1 MESSGFASRRTQI
14 FDRSG
19 AGSLQRRSALPHARL
34 GILRQPVGGKQN
46 QIGVMEY
53 WRDGVMGKQRPSY
66 CNTPSLQILL
76 GGVGM
81 TSQEFVNQLKKDIQA
96 FPKIRIKH
104 PFLKAVCNGTATMDQ
119 IRAWAIQDYQFRAAV
134 PRIAMLRYL
143 ACSDPE
149 IAQKLWGVVE
159 EETRGMDTG
168 SAGHNELAIR
178 FAESIGLTKHQLE
191 NAELRPSTAA
201 HLYYVELIIH
211 TLPWFVVM
219 AIQIG
224 AEGTFGPAAAALG
237 HGFIKRYNMKPD
249 DVRFF
254 TVHSE
259 ADEEHGSLAE
269 EIAVRYI
276 TSPHLQE
283 QTRKHTF
290 RRMELLYDIWSIDG
304 F

>member
-1 MESSGFASRRTQI
+1 
-14 FDRSG
+14 
-19 AGSLQRRSALPHARL
+19 
-34 GILRQPVGGKQN
+34 
-46 QIGVMEY
+46 
-53 WRDGVMGKQRPSY
+53 
-66 CNTPSLQILL
+66 
-76 GGVGM
+76 M
-81 TSQEFVNQLKKDIQA
+81 TSQEFVAQLKKDIQA

-104 PFLKAVCNGTATMDQ
+104 PFLKAVCSGTATMDQ
-119 IRAWAIQDYQFRAAV
+119 IRTWAIQDYQFRAAV

-143 ACSDPE
+143 ACNDPE

-178 FAESIGLTKHQLE
+178 FAESIGLTRSQLE
-191 NAELRPSTAA
+191 NAELLPATAA

-237 HGFIKRYNMKPD
+237 NGFIQKYKMKPE

-259 ADEEHGSLAE
+259 ADEEHSSLAE
-269 EIAVRYI
+269 EIAERYLHA
-276 TSPHLQE
+276 PHLQE
-283 QTRKHTF
+283 LTRTHTF
-290 RRMELLYDIWSIDG
+290 RRMELLYDIWSVAG
-304 F
+304 Y

>member
-1 MESSGFASRRTQI
+1 
-14 FDRSG
+14 
-19 AGSLQRRSALPHARL
+19 
-34 GILRQPVGGKQN
+34 
-46 QIGVMEY
+46 
-53 WRDGVMGKQRPSY
+53 
-66 CNTPSLQILL
+66 
-76 GGVGM
+76 M
-81 TSQEFVNQLKKDIQA
+81 TSKEFVNQLKKDIQA

-119 IRAWAIQDYQFRAAV
+119 IRAWTIQDYQFRAAV
-134 PRIAMLRYL
+134 PRIALLRYL

-178 FAESIGLTKHQLE
+178 FAESIGLTRNQLE
-191 NAELRPSTAA
+191 NAELLPATAA

-219 AIQIG
+219 SIQIG

-237 HGFIKRYNMKPD
+237 NGFIQKYKMTPEN
-249 DVRFF
+249 VRFF

-269 EIAVRYI
+269 EIAERYLQ
-276 TSPHLQE
+276 SPHLKE
-283 QTRKHTF
+283 LTRKHTF
-290 RRMELLYDIWSIDG
+290 RRMELLYDIWSVAG
-304 F
+304 Y

>member
-1 MESSGFASRRTQI
+1 MPT
-14 FDRSG
+14 
-19 AGSLQRRSALPHARL
+19 SA
-34 GILRQPVGGKQN
+34 
-46 QIGVMEY
+46 
-53 WRDGVMGKQRPSY
+53 
-66 CNTPSLQILL
+66 
-76 GGVGM
+76 
-81 TSQEFVNQLKKDIQA
+81 EFVVQLKKDIQA

-119 IRAWAIQDYQFRAAV
+119 ICTWAIQDYQFRAAV
-134 PRIAMLRYL
+134 PRIAVLRYL

-159 EETRGMDTG
+159 EETRGLDTG
-168 SAGHNELAIR
+168 SAGHNELAVR
-178 FAESIGLTKHQLE
+178 FAQSVGLSRRQLE
-191 NAELRPSTAA
+191 NAELTPATAA
-201 HLYYVELIIH
+201 HLYYAELIIH

-224 AEGTFGPAAAALG
+224 AEGTFSPAAAALG
-237 HGFIKRYNMKPD
+237 NGFIQRYHMKPE

-269 EIAVRYI
+269 EIAVRYLQA
-276 TSPHLQE
+276 PHLQE
-283 QTRKHTF
+283 LTRKHTF
-290 RRMELLYDIWSIDG
+290 RRMELLYDVWSVAG

>member
-1 MESSGFASRRTQI
+1 MAVQPATVSS
-14 FDRSG
+14 
-19 AGSLQRRSALPHARL
+19 
-34 GILRQPVGGKQN
+34 V
-46 QIGVMEY
+46 
-53 WRDGVMGKQRPSY
+53 
-66 CNTPSLQILL
+66 
-76 GGVGM
+76 
-81 TSQEFVNQLKKDIQA
+81 EFVRQLKKEIQA

-104 PFLKAVCNGTATMDQ
+104 PFLKAVCNGTATMEQ

-134 PRIAMLRYL
+134 PRIAMMRYL
-143 ACSDPE
+143 ACNDPE

-178 FAESIGLTKHQLE
+178 FAESIGLTKSQLE
-191 NAELRPSTAA
+191 NAELRPTTAA

-219 AIQIG
+219 SIQIG

-237 HGFIKRYNMKPD
+237 QGFMKNYHMKPD

-254 TVHSE
+254 TVHTE
-259 ADEEHGSLAE
+259 ADEEHSSLAA

-283 QTRKHTF
+283 LTRKHTF
-290 RRMELLYDIWSIDG
+290 RRMELLYDIWTLD
-304 F
+304 

>member
-1 MESSGFASRRTQI
+1 MSTQLNPMSSI
-14 FDRSG
+14 
-19 AGSLQRRSALPHARL
+19 
-34 GILRQPVGGKQN
+34 
-46 QIGVMEY
+46 
-53 WRDGVMGKQRPSY
+53 
-66 CNTPSLQILL
+66 
-76 GGVGM
+76 
-81 TSQEFVNQLKKDIQA
+81 EFVQQLKKDIQA

-134 PRIAMLRYL
+134 PRIALKRYL

-149 IAQKLWGVVE
+149 IAQRLWGVVE

-178 FAESIGLTKHQLE
+178 FAKSIGLTREQLE
-191 NAELRPSTAA
+191 NAELRPATAA
-201 HLYYVELIIH
+201 HLYYAELVIH

-219 AIQIG
+219 AVQIG

-237 HGFIKRYNMKPD
+237 HGFIKQYAMTPD

-259 ADEEHGSLAE
+259 ADEDHSSLAE
-269 EIAVRYI
+269 EIAVRYLH
-276 TSPHLQE
+276 SSQLQE

-290 RRMELLYDIWSIDG
+290 RRMELLYDVWSIDG

>member
-1 MESSGFASRRTQI
+1 
-14 FDRSG
+14 
-19 AGSLQRRSALPHARL
+19 
-34 GILRQPVGGKQN
+34 
-46 QIGVMEY
+46 
-53 WRDGVMGKQRPSY
+53 
-66 CNTPSLQILL
+66 
-76 GGVGM
+76 M
-81 TSQEFVNQLKKDIQA
+81 TSKEFVNQLKKDIQA

-119 IRAWAIQDYQFRAAV
+119 IRAWTIQDYQFRAAV
-134 PRIAMLRYL
+134 PRIALLRYL

-178 FAESIGLTKHQLE
+178 FAESIGLTRNQLE
-191 NAELRPSTAA
+191 NAELLPATAA

-219 AIQIG
+219 SIQIG

-237 HGFIKRYNMKPD
+237 NGFIQKYKMTPEN
-249 DVRFF
+249 VRFF

-269 EIAVRYI
+269 EIAERYLQ
-276 TSPHLQE
+276 SPHLQE
-283 QTRKHTF
+283 LTRKHTF
-290 RRMELLYDIWSIDG
+290 RRMELLYDIWSVAG
-304 F
+304 Y

>member
-1 MESSGFASRRTQI
+1 MSPESP
-14 FDRSG
+14 
-19 AGSLQRRSALPHARL
+19 AL
-34 GILRQPVGGKQN
+34 
-46 QIGVMEY
+46 
-53 WRDGVMGKQRPSY
+53 S
-66 CNTPSLQILL
+66 S
-76 GGVGM
+76 
-81 TSQEFVNQLKKDIQA
+81 SEFVQQLKKDIQA

-104 PFLKAVCNGTATMDQ
+104 PFLKAVCNGSATMDQ

-149 IAQKLWGVVE
+149 IARKLWGVVE
-159 EETRGMDTG
+159 EETRGLDTG
-168 SAGHNELAIR
+168 SAGHNELAVR
-178 FAESIGLTKHQLE
+178 FAESIGLTRSHLE

-237 HGFIKRYNMKPD
+237 HGFIKQYNMNPE

-254 TVHSE
+254 TVHAE

-269 EIAVRYI
+269 EIAVHYI
-276 TSPHLQE
+276 TSPHLQAL
-283 QTRKHTF
+283 TRQHTF
-290 RRMELLYDIWSIDG
+290 RRMELLYDIWSIDS

>member
-1 MESSGFASRRTQI
+1 MENHSAAVSSA
-14 FDRSG
+14 
-19 AGSLQRRSALPHARL
+19 
-34 GILRQPVGGKQN
+34 
-46 QIGVMEY
+46 
-53 WRDGVMGKQRPSY
+53 
-66 CNTPSLQILL
+66 
-76 GGVGM
+76 
-81 TSQEFVNQLKKDIQA
+81 EFVQQLKKEIQA

-143 ACSDPE
+143 ACNDPE

-168 SAGHNELAIR
+168 SAGHNELAVR
-178 FAESIGLTKHQLE
+178 FAESIGLSRQQLE

-219 AIQIG
+219 SIQIG
-224 AEGTFGPAAAALG
+224 AEGTFGPAAALLG
-237 HGFIKRYNMKPD
+237 HGFIKQYNMKPD
-249 DVRFF
+249 DVKFF
-254 TVHSE
+254 TVHTE
-259 ADEEHGSLAE
+259 ADEEHGNLAE
-269 EIAVRYI
+269 EIARRYLH
-276 TSPHLQE
+276 SPHLQE
-283 QTRKHTF
+283 LTHKHTF

>member
-1 MESSGFASRRTQI
+1 
-14 FDRSG
+14 
-19 AGSLQRRSALPHARL
+19 
-34 GILRQPVGGKQN
+34 
-46 QIGVMEY
+46 
-53 WRDGVMGKQRPSY
+53 
-66 CNTPSLQILL
+66 
-76 GGVGM
+76 M
-81 TSQEFVNQLKKDIQA
+81 TSKEFVNQLKNDIQA

-119 IRAWAIQDYQFRAAV
+119 IRAWTIQDYQFRAAV
-134 PRIAMLRYL
+134 PRIALLRYL

-178 FAESIGLTKHQLE
+178 FAESIGLTRNQLE
-191 NAELRPSTAA
+191 NAELLPATAA

-219 AIQIG
+219 SIQIG

-237 HGFIKRYNMKPD
+237 NGFIQKYKMTPEN
-249 DVRFF
+249 VRFF

-269 EIAVRYI
+269 EIAERYLH
-276 TSPHLQE
+276 SPQLQE
-283 QTRKHTF
+283 LTRKHTF
-290 RRMELLYDIWSIDG
+290 RRMELLYDIWSVAG
-304 F
+304 Y

>member
-1 MESSGFASRRTQI
+1 MAT
-14 FDRSG
+14 
-19 AGSLQRRSALPHARL
+19 SA
-34 GILRQPVGGKQN
+34 
-46 QIGVMEY
+46 
-53 WRDGVMGKQRPSY
+53 
-66 CNTPSLQILL
+66 
-76 GGVGM
+76 
-81 TSQEFVNQLKKDIQA
+81 EFVAQLKKDIQA

-119 IRAWAIQDYQFRAAV
+119 IRTWAVQDYQFRAAV
-134 PRIAMLRYL
+134 PRIAMMRYL
-143 ACSDPE
+143 TCNDPE
-149 IAQKLWGVVE
+149 IGQKLWGVVE

-168 SAGHNELAIR
+168 TAGHNELAIR
-178 FAESIGLTKHQLE
+178 FAESIGLTREQLE
-191 NAELRPSTAA
+191 NATLLPATAA

-237 HGFIKRYNMKPD
+237 NGFIEKYKMNPD

-269 EIAVRYI
+269 EIAVRYLHA
-276 TSPHLQE
+276 PHLQE
-283 QTRKHTF
+283 LTRKHNF
-290 RRMELLYDIWSIDG
+290 RRMELLYDIWSVAG

>member
-1 MESSGFASRRTQI
+1 MATQSAVISSA
-14 FDRSG
+14 
-19 AGSLQRRSALPHARL
+19 
-34 GILRQPVGGKQN
+34 
-46 QIGVMEY
+46 
-53 WRDGVMGKQRPSY
+53 
-66 CNTPSLQILL
+66 
-76 GGVGM
+76 
-81 TSQEFVNQLKKDIQA
+81 EFVQQLKKQIQA

-104 PFLKAVCNGTATMDQ
+104 PFLKAICNGTATMDQ

-134 PRIAMLRYL
+134 PRIAMMRYL
-143 ACSDPE
+143 ACNDPE

-168 SAGHNELAIR
+168 TAGHNQLAIR
-178 FAESIGLTKHQLE
+178 FAESIGLTRSQLE

-224 AEGTFGPAAAALG
+224 AEGTFGPAAGALG
-237 HGFIKRYNMKPD
+237 QGFINKYKMKPD
-249 DVRFF
+249 DVQFF
-254 TVHSE
+254 TVHTE

-283 QTRKHTF
+283 LTRKHTF
-290 RRMELLYDIWSIDG
+290 RRMELLYDIWTLD
-304 F
+304 

>member
-1 MESSGFASRRTQI
+1 MGESISS
-14 FDRSG
+14 
-19 AGSLQRRSALPHARL
+19 
-34 GILRQPVGGKQN
+34 V
-46 QIGVMEY
+46 
-53 WRDGVMGKQRPSY
+53 
-66 CNTPSLQILL
+66 
-76 GGVGM
+76 
-81 TSQEFVNQLKKDIQA
+81 EFVRQLKKDIQA

-104 PFLKAVCNGTATMDQ
+104 PFLKAVCDGTATMDQ

-149 IAQKLWGVVE
+149 FAQKLWGVVE

-168 SAGHNELAIR
+168 TAGHNQLAIR
-178 FAESIGLTKHQLE
+178 FAESIGLTQSQLE
-191 NAELRPSTAA
+191 NAELSPSTAA

-237 HGFIKRYNMKPD
+237 HAFIKNYNIKPD
-249 DVRFF
+249 DARFF
-254 TVHSE
+254 TVHAE
-259 ADEEHGSLAE
+259 ADEDHGNLAE

-276 TSPHLQE
+276 SSPQLQAL
-283 QTRKHTF
+283 TRKHTF
-290 RRMELLYDIWSIDG
+290 RRMELLYDIWTL
-304 F
+304 

>member
-1 MESSGFASRRTQI
+1 MSDAI
-14 FDRSG
+14 
-19 AGSLQRRSALPHARL
+19 
-34 GILRQPVGGKQN
+34 
-46 QIGVMEY
+46 
-53 WRDGVMGKQRPSY
+53 PS
-66 CNTPSLQILL
+66 
-76 GGVGM
+76 V
-81 TSQEFVNQLKKDIQA
+81 EFVRQLKKDIQA

-104 PFLKAVCNGTATMDQ
+104 PFLKAVCNGTATMEQ

-143 ACSDPE
+143 ACNDPE

-168 SAGHNELAIR
+168 TAGHNQLAIR
-178 FAESIGLTKHQLE
+178 FAESIGLTRSQLD
-191 NAELRPSTAA
+191 NAELLPTTAA

-237 HGFIKRYNMKPD
+237 DGFMKNYDMKPD

-269 EIAVRYI
+269 EIAIRYI
-276 TSPHLQE
+276 TSPGLQE
-283 QTRKHTF
+283 LTRKHTF
-290 RRMELLYDIWSIDG
+290 RRMELLYDIWDAG
-304 F
+304 LGRP